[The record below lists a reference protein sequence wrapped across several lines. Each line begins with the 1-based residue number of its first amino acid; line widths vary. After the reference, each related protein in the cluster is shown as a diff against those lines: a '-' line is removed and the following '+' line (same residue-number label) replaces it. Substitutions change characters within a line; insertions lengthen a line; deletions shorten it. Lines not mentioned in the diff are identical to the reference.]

1 MEKSGLSAGKWLHGP
16 QRRCATG
23 RIPGTSTMIS
33 CEKRGPAGGPR
44 VGPRVG
50 PRAGWRTS
58 RGESIAWPSPWFPGP
73 MGGAA
78 SSERSRWLAVT
89 RRAAGRRRLH
99 LPTGGRAG
107 SLWAGRSPP
116 APSRAARAATATS
129 ARAAS
134 RSAPSP
140 GRHCHSTL
148 SLAVIDRHSLGIYT
162 VILLPLLPFSVKM
175 TVSPWA
181 IGTTCFASQ

>member
-1 MEKSGLSAGKWLHGP
+1 VKSFGSGRLPCFITITLDGKERPLCGEMALRPAAAMRDRPHPGHVDHDLVRKTRTCGRP
-16 QRRCATG
+16 GHRPTG
-23 RIPGTSTMIS
+23 G
-33 CEKRGPAGGPR
+33 
-44 VGPRVG
+44 GPRVG

-89 RRAAGRRRLH
+89 RRAAGRRRH
-99 LPTGGRAG
+99 LPTGRRAG

-140 GRHCHSTL
+140 GRHCYSTL
-148 SLAVIDRHSLGIYT
+148 SLAVIDCHSLGIYNT
-162 VILLPLLPFSVKM
+162 
-175 TVSPWA
+175 
-181 IGTTCFASQ
+181 Q